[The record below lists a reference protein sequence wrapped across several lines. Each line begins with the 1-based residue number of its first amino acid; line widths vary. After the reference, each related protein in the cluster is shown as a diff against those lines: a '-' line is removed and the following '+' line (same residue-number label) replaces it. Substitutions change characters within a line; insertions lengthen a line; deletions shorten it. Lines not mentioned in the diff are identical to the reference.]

1 MPAQIGP
8 KRLLRLLTQGVDLY
22 TLPQQQQFE
31 AFRTMGRILLAP
43 LACTPKRLRPRC
55 GARCR
60 TGRRCQAPVVWDADA
75 NAPRNGRCR
84 LHGGLSTG
92 PRTPEGRRRIGEAA
106 RLRAQARRRMREQA
120 VRVEVQAHGAVL
132 PLPPTQAQAQAP
144 VLTREQGEAL
154 HTYHRA
160 VAYYELTRWT
170 EAWKDVERAYQ
181 RCRDRGLDPRA

>member
-31 AFRTMGRILLAP
+31 AFRTMARLLTQP
-43 LACTPKRLRPRC
+43 PGSTPKRLRPRC

-60 TGRRCQAPVVWDADA
+60 NGRRCQAPVVRDADM

-84 LHGGLSTG
+84 LHGGRSTG

-106 RLRAQARRRMREQA
+106 RQRAHARR
-120 VRVEVQAHGAVL
+120 L
-132 PLPPTQAQAQAP
+132 AQAP
-144 VLTREQGEAL
+144 AEAQASAL
-154 HTYHRA
+154 AAYQAA
-160 VAYYELTRWT
+160 VAKYEVLLQHPMPEPRFK
-170 EAWKDVERAYQ
+170 AAMMQMQAYAVAQ
-181 RCRDRGLDPRA
+181 RYQACLACGVDPRAREAP